1 MEHPKRILL
10 TACLLNEA
18 TTVPNETKLALWLQ
32 VSVDVLTHSILIS
45 MKDKPR
51 VLYQREKSEAK

>member
-1 MEHPKRILL
+1 MEHPKGILL
-10 TACLLNEA
+10 PVCLLNEA

-32 VSVDVLTHSILIS
+32 VAVDVLTHSIPIS

>member
-1 MEHPKRILL
+1 MEHPKGILL
-10 TACLLNEA
+10 TVCLLNEA

-32 VSVDVLTHSILIS
+32 VAVDVLTHSILIS

-51 VLYQREKSEAK
+51 VLYQRE